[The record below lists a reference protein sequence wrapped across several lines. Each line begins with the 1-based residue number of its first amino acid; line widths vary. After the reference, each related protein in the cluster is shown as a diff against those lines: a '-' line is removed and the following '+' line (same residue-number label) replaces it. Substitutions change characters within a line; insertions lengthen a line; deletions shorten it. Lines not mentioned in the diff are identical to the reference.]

1 MSDTDK
7 KNSLT
12 ETNSYDEIDLGELFH
27 VLWKGATLIIL
38 TTSAVAIGS
47 IIFSL
52 QLTNIYE
59 SQTITAV
66 RKNAKNYS
74 GGLSQY
80 SGVASMIGVEL
91 GTSGEDKGK
100 EIMELIK
107 SRSFVK
113 HLIEFED
120 ILPSIMAPK
129 SFDRGSNTLIF
140 DKEIYDPDSK
150 VWIREPN
157 INGSIKPT
165 YLEAHRVYIRDLL
178 SVSQDKLTGFI
189 KLSIEHQSPVF
200 AGELLELVLKEANN
214 LMRVKD
220 LKESNQAIQYLKS
233 ELANT
238 SYVEIKESI
247 HSIMESQLETQMLAK
262 INDEY
267 ILTTIEPPFI
277 PEERSSPHRALICIL
292 STLAAGLLS
301 ILWVLLR
308 HYGFPSNNK
317 ESEA

>member
-12 ETNSYDEIDLGELFH
+12 ETNSNDNIDLGELFH

-47 IIFSL
+47 VIFSL
-52 QLTNIYE
+52 QLTNFYE
-59 SQTITAV
+59 SQTVTTV
-66 RKNAKNYS
+66 RKTAKNS

-80 SGVASMIGVEL
+80 SGVASMIGVDL

-165 YLEAHRVYIRDLL
+165 YLEAHRVYIRDMLD
-178 SVSQDKLTGFI
+178 VSQDKLTGFI

-200 AGELLELVLKEANN
+200 AGEFLELVLKEANN

-220 LKESNQAIQYLKS
+220 LKESNEAIQYLKS

-238 SYVEIKESI
+238 TYVEIKDSI

-262 INDEY
+262 IHDEY
-267 ILTTIEPPFI
+267 ILTTIETPFI
-277 PEERSSPHRALICIL
+277 PEQRSSPYRALICIL

-301 ILWVLLR
+301 TLWVLLR
-308 HYGFPSNNK
+308 HYGFPSNK
-317 ESEA
+317 KVLEV

>member
-1 MSDTDK
+1 MNDTDK

-27 VLWKGATLIIL
+27 ILWKGATLIIL

-47 IIFSL
+47 VIVSL
-52 QLTNIYE
+52 QLTNMYE
-59 SQTITAV
+59 SQSITVV
-66 RKNAKNYS
+66 RKPAKNTGS
-74 GGLSQY
+74 LSQY

-91 GTSGEDKGK
+91 GSSGENKGK

-107 SRSFVK
+107 SRNFVK

-165 YLEAHRVYIRDLL
+165 YLEAHKVYIRDLL
-178 SVSQDKLTGFI
+178 TVSQDKLTGFI

-200 AGELLELVLKEANN
+200 AGELLELVLKESNN
-214 LMRVKD
+214 LMRVKA
-220 LKESNQAIQYLKS
+220 LKESNEAIQFLKS

-238 SYVEIKESI
+238 SYAEIKKSI
-247 HSIMESQLETQMLAK
+247 HSLMESQLETKMLAK

-277 PEERSSPHRALICIL
+277 PEERSSPYRALIVIL

-301 ILWVLLR
+301 TLWVLLR
-308 HYGFPSNNK
+308 HYGFRSTK
-317 ESEA
+317 KVLEV

>member
-12 ETNSYDEIDLGELFH
+12 ETNSYDEIDLRELFH

-47 IIFSL
+47 VIISL

-59 SQTITAV
+59 SQSITVV
-66 RKNAKNYS
+66 RKPANNT

-91 GTSGEDKGK
+91 GSSGENKGK

-120 ILPSIMAPK
+120 ILPSIMAPE

-178 SVSQDKLTGFI
+178 TVTQDKLTGFI

-200 AGELLELVLKEANN
+200 AGELLELILKESNN
-214 LMRVKD
+214 LMRVKA
-220 LKESNQAIQYLKS
+220 LKESNEAIQFLKS

-238 SYVEIKESI
+238 SYAEIKKSI
-247 HSIMESQLETQMLAK
+247 HSLMESQLETKMLAK

-277 PEERSSPHRALICIL
+277 PEERSSPYRALICIL

-301 ILWVLLR
+301 TLWVLLR
-308 HYGFPSNNK
+308 HYGFRGTK
-317 ESEA
+317 KVLEV

>member
-12 ETNSYDEIDLGELFH
+12 ETNSYDDIDLGEIFR
-27 VLWKGATLIIL
+27 VLLKGATLIIL

-47 IIFSL
+47 VIFSL
-52 QLTNIYE
+52 QLTNFYE
-59 SQTITAV
+59 SQSVTMV
-66 RKNAKNYS
+66 RKTAKNS

-220 LKESNQAIQYLKS
+220 LKESNEAIQYLKS

-238 SYVEIKESI
+238 SYVEIKDSI

-277 PEERSSPHRALICIL
+277 PEQRSSPHRALICIL

-301 ILWVLLR
+301 TLWVLLR
-308 HYGFPSNNK
+308 HYGFRSTK
-317 ESEA
+317 KVLEV